1 MTAPVIR
8 AARPGDAADLARL
21 GNELARLMNTPLV
34 YSVETFSRY
43 AFAEPAHFEV
53 LVAELGDKIVGYA
66 LFEEMFNTDLCEPGI
81 WLHDIL
87 VADSARGRGL
97 GKRLMA
103 ALAKVAADRGRT
115 SLWWGVLNSNAT
127 ARRFYESLGAADDDA
142 RVMELSGEALKALA
156 QSTSN

>member
-1 MTAPVIR
+1 MNAPQ
-8 AARPGDAADLARL
+8 AFSADKI
-21 GNELARLMNTPLV
+21 
-34 YSVETFSRY
+34 SRY
-43 AFAEPAHFEV
+43 GFTEPAHFEV
-53 LVAELGDKIVGYA
+53 LVAELRGEIVGYA

-103 ALAKVAADRGRT
+103 TVAKAATDRGRT
-115 SLWWGVLNSNAT
+115 SLWWGVLNSNTT
-127 ARRFYESLGAADDDA
+127 ARRFYERLGAADDDA

-156 QSTSN
+156 QSTAN